1 MFDSWNSD
9 SKRKCT
15 LTYTPLLLDTFSI
28 EYPLVFPIDYS
39 EIRFGFN
46 SSFRKKSASYL
57 CRRRLKFHLFRDFLE
72 KGRVKSKTNFRVINR
87 KNKRIFYQKFIQ

>member
-1 MFDSWNSD
+1 MFDLWNSG

-39 EIRFGFN
+39 EIRLGLTQAFV
-46 SSFRKKSASYL
+46 RKVQVTFVDGVSNFTYFVIF
-57 CRRRLKFHLFRDFLE
+57 LKKVEL
-72 KGRVKSKTNFRVINR
+72 NP
-87 KNKRIFYQKFIQ
+87 KRISE